1 MSQLSESYTGGFTT
15 AAKKQYWV
23 YIMTNR
29 WHTVLYVGVTGDI
42 TRRVAQHKC
51 GRGGVFTH
59 KYNVD
64 PLVYVETT
72 ADILAAIRREK
83 QIKGGSREKKT
94 SLIES
99 ENPEWRDLA
108 FEQQ

>member
-1 MSQLSESYTGGFTT
+1 M

-23 YIMTNR
+23 YIITNR

-64 PLVYVETT
+64 LLVYVETT
-72 ADILAAIRREK
+72 ADILAAIR
-83 QIKGGSREKKT
+83 REKKT

>member
-1 MSQLSESYTGGFTT
+1 MARQ
-15 AAKKQYWV
+15 KQYWV

-29 WHTVLYVGVTGDI
+29 RHTVLYVGVTGDI
-42 TRRVAQHKC
+42 TRRVSQHKC

-64 PLVYVETT
+64 LLVYVETT

-83 QIKGGSREKKT
+83 QIKGGSRKKKM

-99 ENPEWRDLA
+99 VNSEWRDLSV
-108 FEQQ
+108 EKQ